1 MPDSHQELLRIAEAV
16 RSACAAAAKR
26 AFDDAAIS
34 GLCHDGAVECA
45 LGAIQALDLDAIIDG
60 GKEGERL

>member
-1 MPDSHQELLRIAEAV
+1 MPDSQQEFLRIAETV
-16 RSACAAAAKR
+16 RAACAAAAKQ
-26 AFDDAAIS
+26 AFDNAAIS

-60 GKEGERL
+60 GKEGENS